1 MSTLEITNRDKMLI
15 RLSKL
20 QMFWLDSGQQ
30 PMAIRVNYLY
40 NLYRDGRIDH
50 DLTWDLYN
58 QYAFNYGAP
67 IESGQVVYFK

>member
-1 MSTLEITNRDKMLI
+1 MSTLEITNRDKMLL

-40 NLYRDGRIDH
+40 NLYKDGRIGH
-50 DLTWDLYN
+50 NEAWELYN
-58 QYAFNYGAP
+58 QYAFNYGQP
-67 IESGQVVYFK
+67 IRDKQVIYFA